1 MAFKK
6 SYAKKRYSPK
16 KRRSYKK
23 KKTFRAKRIGA
34 KMIKRQQG
42 RSFKATQT
50 FQLQG

>member
-1 MAFKK
+1 MAYKKSSFKK
-6 SYAKKRYSPK
+6 RVTPK
-16 KRRSYKK
+16 KRRTYKK

-50 FQLQG
+50 FHL